1 MAGRLPEPGRVHR
14 THKRDQRQGGDS
26 LTRAQA
32 AQLFVNALSCKTGD
46 GKDYYTTLGSES
58 KQDTVLLAVNTETD
72 DGSAM
77 GAVRTS
83 EGTYLPDAENVAP
96 TALAAAGACWF
107 STTRVR
113 SSPSSPTT
121 ALR

>member
-1 MAGRLPEPGRVHR
+1 MGAVWPDGYLNLAESIGL
-14 THKRDQRQGGDS
+14 TNGISAKAGDS

-77 GAVRTS
+77 GGGAHFRGHLS
-83 EGTYLPDAENVAP
+83 PRRGERGSHRSGGPP
-96 TALAAAGACWF
+96 GRAG
-107 STTRVR
+107 SQR
-113 SSPSSPTT
+113 PE
-121 ALR
+121 